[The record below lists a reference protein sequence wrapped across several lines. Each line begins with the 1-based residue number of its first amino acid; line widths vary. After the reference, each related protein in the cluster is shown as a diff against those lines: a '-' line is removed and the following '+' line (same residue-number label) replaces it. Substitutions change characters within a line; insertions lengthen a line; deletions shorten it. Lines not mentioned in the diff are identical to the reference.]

1 MIRRITA
8 LLSAAI
14 MAFGVLAAP
23 VGEDNAQPFMTAA
36 AEDNVRVEMTKGAG
50 QVLPDGDYMIK
61 SSLSYVTY
69 ITTDEK
75 VYTEEDKH
83 TPVHTSNL
91 DLSWGVH
98 SFRLTYLN
106 NGYYSITQTG
116 SNMCFDVPTSSNGVE
131 DGKKVE
137 FYMKGAAPSTNQQW
151 SIEPTELG
159 YRIRSRY
166 CSKCMQIIKV
176 WDALGGGSDIGLYP
190 QDDRKDQAFT
200 FIPYIPEGSDYDR
213 LINFNEYNIRSAK
226 EKVWVDVAGYPP
238 FKETDE
244 NGKHTNIEAFPL
256 NDDSFNIGVHMSG
269 YYDIYEKTSYDEY
282 YKDYTNEKL
291 KLGIDLG
298 GYNKDFYQ
306 TQYDTS
312 SEYAQGARNVELYE
326 NKDRYGDIKTEA
338 QLWMPIKNSDG
349 TYTFVNQAN
358 GYALTVEDNYNITA
372 RIRDGSV
379 SQKWYIVPVKFTPGD
394 VNDDGNVDMK
404 DLTRLQQY
412 LAEWEVY
419 INENAADVTGDKK
432 VDMKDLTRL
441 QQYLAKWEVTLG

>member
-1 MIRRITA
+1 MKKR
-8 LLSAAI
+8 LLSFLSATV

-23 VGEDNAQPFMTAA
+23 VCRDNVQPVMTAS

-137 FYMKGAAPSTNQQW
+137 FYMKGATPSTNQQW

-200 FIPYIPEGSDYDR
+200 FIPYIPEGSDYDVS
-213 LINFNEYNIRSAK
+213 IKFNEYNIRSAK
-226 EKVWVDVAGYPP
+226 NGLWVDAAGYPL
-238 FKETDE
+238 FAE
-244 NGKHTNIEAFPL
+244 GTNIEAYSN
-256 NDDSFNIGVHMSG
+256 NDDSFNIGVHISG
-269 YYDIYEKTSYDEY
+269 YYDIIEKTSYDEY
-282 YKDYTNEKL
+282 YSH
-291 KLGIDLG
+291 IPP
-298 GYNKDFYQ
+298 
-306 TQYDTS
+306 
-312 SEYAQGARNVELYE
+312 R
-326 NKDRYGDIKTEA
+326 
-338 QLWMPIKNSDG
+338 
-349 TYTFVNQAN
+349 
-358 GYALTVEDNYNITA
+358 
-372 RIRDGSV
+372 
-379 SQKWYIVPVKFTPGD
+379 
-394 VNDDGNVDMK
+394 
-404 DLTRLQQY
+404 
-412 LAEWEVY
+412 EVCGQR
-419 INENAADVTGDKK
+419 EG
-432 VDMKDLTRL
+432 
-441 QQYLAKWEVTLG
+441 

>member
-1 MIRRITA
+1 MKRIISFIASAALLFSASTVPADTVIKNACGDTVMTA
-8 LLSAAI
+8 LA
-14 MAFGVLAAP
+14 
-23 VGEDNAQPFMTAA
+23 DN
-36 AEDNVRVEMTKGAG
+36 ERVEMTKGAG

-91 DLSWGVH
+91 DLSWGKH

-131 DGKKVE
+131 DGKPVE
-137 FYMKGAAPSTNQQW
+137 FYMKGSTPSTNQQW

-176 WDALGGGSDIGLYP
+176 WDAMGGRSDIGLYP

-200 FIPYIPEGSDYDR
+200 FIPYIQEGSEYDQS
-213 LINFNEYNIRSAK
+213 IKFNEYNIRSAK
-226 EKVWVDVAGYPP
+226 NGLWVDAAGFPL
-238 FKETDE
+238 FAE
-244 NGKHTNIEAFPL
+244 GTNIEAYTK
-256 NDDSFNIGVHMSG
+256 NDDSFNIGVHISG
-269 YYDIYEKTSYDEY
+269 YYDIIEKSSYDEY
-282 YKDYTNEKL
+282 YKDYSHEKL
-291 KLGIDLG
+291 KIGIDLG
-298 GYNKDFYQ
+298 EYKDDFYQ
-306 TQYDTS
+306 TKYDRS
-312 SEYAQGARNVELYE
+312 SEYAEGARNVGLYE

-349 TYTFVNQAN
+349 TFTFVNQAN
-358 GYALTVEDNYNITA
+358 GYALTAEDNYNITA
-372 RIRDGSV
+372 RIRDGSDA
-379 SQKWYIVPVKFTPGD
+379 QNWYIIPTDGLPGD
-394 VNDDGNVDMK
+394 ANDDGSVTVD
-404 DLTRLQQY
+404 DVLLIQQHI
-412 LAEWEVY
+412 AGWKVN
-419 INENAADVTGDKK
+419 INTNNANVTGDN
-432 VDMKDLTRL
+432 DITIEDALL
-441 QQYLAKWEVTLG
+441 IQQKIAGWNVTLV